1 MTAINELDRLC
12 LETFEAHPLFKSM
25 DKRDREAARA
35 VFALGWDSA
44 LDLVGD
50 ALRAQDEAVREL
62 TSMETSGT
70 VPQ

>member
-1 MTAINELDRLC
+1 MTTLNELDRIC
-12 LETFEAHPLFKSM
+12 RETFDAHPLFKSM
-25 DKRDREAARA
+25 SKQDREAARA
-35 VFALGWDSA
+35 IFTAGWDCA

-62 TSMETSGT
+62 TRMDTSGT